1 MTDEDIRN
9 AVPQYTPRDITLR
22 FDTNEVV
29 LPRNTILW
37 GKDFLAIR
45 VIQENLGRRPIAW
58 ALSATGSHYQ
68 LNHLLVQQGLA
79 VRLLPEPPDTSSGRY
94 DNRRMLGSLLDLPV
108 TDTLITQTYRYADL
122 MERGAAGLETTA
134 SSTAGTLSVV
144 FTQMAY
150 AMEARGDTAA
160 AVRYLESASRLSNNP
175 ALRQA
180 LAEFRAG
187 LPANRP

>member
-1 MTDEDIRN
+1 
-9 AVPQYTPRDITLR
+9 
-22 FDTNEVV
+22 
-29 LPRNTILW
+29 
-37 GKDFLAIR
+37 
-45 VIQENLGRRPIAW
+45 
-58 ALSATGSHYQ
+58 
-68 LNHLLVQQGLA
+68 LLVQQGLA